1 MGLQIWLPLDG
12 NVIDQGLS
20 DVLVENN
27 NATISNSGK
36 IGKCYNFDGSSSNLK
51 FAYPATNF
59 QGEWSFSCWV
69 KPTDFTNHHTLLCS
83 RKSAGYGIA
92 IFILSGSGAIRFDN
106 GTDNTMSQQ
115 TFETALTANTWQHLC
130 LVQTATK
137 RLLYIDGDLKEQITA
152 NSVSSGN
159 TAENVF
165 IGASSSNDS
174 NANGNFLK
182 GSLNDCR
189 IYNHALSVKEIKE
202 LAKGLVLH
210 YSLDNLI
217 NDTVYDCSGYLRH
230 AIKTEDVVSSNNTPR
245 YSSCSHFRDY
255 DANIESSINLA
266 FLNTGSCSF
275 WAKVNIPGDMGF
287 LPVAADSTH
296 YFMATDLGNF
306 SNQNIGTNTI
316 KYYED
321 GVEVVKPTSFGV
333 WHHYVITGINLS
345 TWSTLKINNCTS
357 TWNSPD
363 VLYSDFR
370 LYNTILSADDVKAL
384 YNDSASIDKNG
395 NFHAYEYVEDDNIIN
410 IDINKQGV
418 FTVPEEI
425 MENSLKEPSIDDE
438 NIYAKGEFYED

>member
-1 MGLQIWLPLDG
+1 MSLQVWLPLDG
-12 NVIDQGLS
+12 DLRNQGLS
-20 DVLVENN
+20 DAQVINNGATVNN
-27 NATISNSGK
+27 NGK
-36 IGKCYNFDGSSSNLK
+36 IGKCYFNNSSNYCTIPININSKEPFSLC
-51 FAYPATNF
+51 FWYRIDTWSNWGTAITLNDNSDTYIGMCPHSNGQQIGTNWYEGSTKIYD
-59 QGEWSFSCWV
+59 QYHSQTITVGVWYHISIIVDKTSV
-69 KPTDFTNHHTLLCS
+69 KTFIN
-83 RKSAGYGIA
+83 GI
-92 IFILSGSGAIRFDN
+92 
-106 GTDNTMSQQ
+106 Q
-115 TFETALTANTWQHLC
+115 TS
-130 LVQTATK
+130 
-137 RLLYIDGDLKEQITA
+137 A
-152 NSVSSGN
+152 NSN
-159 TAENVF
+159 Y
-165 IGASSSNDS
+165 S
-174 NANGNFLK
+174 NAPTKNFTQLTLFK
-182 GSLNDCR
+182 RGTASTFGKNSLNDVR
-189 IYNHALSVKEIKE
+189 VYSHALSVKEIKE

-210 YSLDNLI
+210 YPLDNLI

-345 TWSTLKINNCTS
+345 TWNTLRINNCTS

-395 NFHAYEYVEDDNIIN
+395 NFHAYEYVEDNNIIN
-410 IDINKQGV
+410 VDINKQGV

-438 NIYAKGEFYED
+438 NIYAKGGFYED